1 MKPVSRLKLLW
12 FPGEQVEDN
21 GEGLKGYFV
30 PRMEMGGLKT
40 IFSSFILPALL
51 TPERSQVIQTQK
63 VTEWIK
69 EAIANLCLFKG
80 SYRPLL
86 L

>member
-1 MKPVSRLKLLW
+1 MKPVSCLKLLW

-21 GEGLKGYFV
+21 GEELKGYFV
-30 PRMEMGGLKT
+30 PRMEMGGLKNT
-40 IFSSFILPALL
+40 FSIFILPALL

-69 EAIANLCLFKG
+69 EAIACLCLFKG